1 MGDPTTAAN
10 MTDLRAK
17 YQRQKEVYDG
27 LVQNAVTE
35 GDFSNND
42 AILAAQRAM
51 SETLSQMAALSVS
64 SGADPDEQR
73 ELIRRVMEIQRD
85 YNGLLVG
92 TDKIQTLRMIHQTE
106 DVKKSTAMQL
116 MGVLFVAA
124 SLGLLI
130 VIMRTR

>member
-17 YQRQKEVYDG
+17 YQHQKEVYDG
-27 LVQNAVTE
+27 LVQHAVIHN
-35 GDFSNND
+35 DFSNNN
-42 AILAAQRAM
+42 AILAAQQAM

-64 SGADPDEQR
+64 SGADTDEQH

-92 TDKIQTLRMIHQTE
+92 TDKLQTLRMIYQTE
-106 DVKKSTAMQL
+106 DAMKGTGMKV
-116 MGVLFVAA
+116 MGALFVAA
-124 SLGLLI
+124 SLALLL

>member
-1 MGDPTTAAN
+1 
-10 MTDLRAK
+10 MTDLRAR
-17 YQRQKEVYDG
+17 YRHQKEVYDG
-27 LVQNAVTE
+27 LVQNAVANS
-35 GDFSNND
+35 DFSNND

-64 SGADPDEQR
+64 SGADPDEQH
-73 ELIRRVMEIQRD
+73 ELIRRIMEIQRD

-92 TDKIQTLRMIHQTE
+92 TDKLQTLRMIHQT
-106 DVKKSTAMQL
+106 DDAMKGTNMKL
-116 MGVLFVAA
+116 MGALFVAA

>member
-17 YQRQKEVYDG
+17 YQHQKEVYDG
-27 LVQNAVTE
+27 LVQNAVIHN
-35 GDFSNND
+35 DFSNNN
-42 AILAAQRAM
+42 AILAAQQAM

-64 SGADPDEQR
+64 SGADTDEQN

-92 TDKIQTLRMIHQTE
+92 TDKLQTLRMIYQTE
-106 DVKKSTAMQL
+106 DAMKGTGVKV
-116 MGVLFVAA
+116 MGALFVAA
-124 SLGLLI
+124 SLALLL

>member
-1 MGDPTTAAN
+1 

-17 YQRQKEVYDG
+17 YQHQKEVYDG
-27 LVQNAVTE
+27 LVQNAVIHN
-35 GDFSNND
+35 DFSNNN
-42 AILAAQRAM
+42 AILAAQQAM

-64 SGADPDEQR
+64 SGADTDEQN

-92 TDKIQTLRMIHQTE
+92 TDKLQTLRMIYQTE
-106 DVKKSTAMQL
+106 DAMKGTGVKV
-116 MGVLFVAA
+116 MGALFVAA
-124 SLGLLI
+124 SLALLL

>member
-17 YQRQKEVYDG
+17 YQHQKEVYDG
-27 LVQNAVTE
+27 LVQNAVIHN
-35 GDFSNND
+35 DFSNNN
-42 AILAAQRAM
+42 AILAAQQAM

-64 SGADPDEQR
+64 SGADTDEQN

-92 TDKIQTLRMIHQTE
+92 TDKLQTLRMIYQTE
-106 DVKKSTAMQL
+106 DAMKGTGMKV
-116 MGVLFVAA
+116 MGALFVAA
-124 SLGLLI
+124 SLALLL

>member
-17 YQRQKEVYDG
+17 YQHQKEVYDG
-27 LVQNAVTE
+27 LVQNAVIHN
-35 GDFSNND
+35 DFSNNN
-42 AILAAQRAM
+42 AILAAQQAM

-64 SGADPDEQR
+64 SGADTDEQH

-92 TDKIQTLRMIHQTE
+92 TDKLQTLRMIYQTE
-106 DVKKSTAMQL
+106 DAMKGTGMKV
-116 MGVLFVAA
+116 MGALFVAA
-124 SLGLLI
+124 SLALLL